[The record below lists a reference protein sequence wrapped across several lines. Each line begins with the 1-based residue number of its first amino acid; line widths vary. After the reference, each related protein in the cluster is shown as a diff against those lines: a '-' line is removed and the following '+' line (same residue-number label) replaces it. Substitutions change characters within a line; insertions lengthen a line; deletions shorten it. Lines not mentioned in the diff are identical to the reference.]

1 MPNEPTTHDK
11 RAMPDEP
18 AAPDDDSTRRSLE
31 NAGNSRENTEQDARL
46 VAFESMARGRNE
58 VMIEYQGQVYR
69 LRATRNGKLILNK

>member
-1 MPNEPTTHDK
+1 MPNEPTLHDK

-18 AAPDDDSTRRSLE
+18 AAPDDDSPRRPLE
-31 NAGNSRENTEQDARL
+31 KVGNAREKTKQDPPR
-46 VAFESMARGRNE
+46 VAFESMAGGRNE